1 VVARERSVGRER
13 RVCEKRGEAKPNS
26 RSEAR
31 GDESS
36 AQHRERIVLVP
47 TSTCVLYLPF
57 PSVRSLQAFLRLF
70 SFLRSFTFALSLP
83 TTTCDSRFPR
93 GVESI
98 LSMFHNAKSISNC
111 RVRIR

>member
-1 VVARERSVGRER
+1 MRKG
-13 RVCEKRGEAKPNS
+13 GTKPHP

-31 GDESS
+31 GDVSS
-36 AQHRERIVLVP
+36 ASDRERIVLVP
-47 TSTCVLYLPF
+47 TSTCSFYLPF
-57 PSVRSLQAFLRLF
+57 PSVRSLQAILLLF